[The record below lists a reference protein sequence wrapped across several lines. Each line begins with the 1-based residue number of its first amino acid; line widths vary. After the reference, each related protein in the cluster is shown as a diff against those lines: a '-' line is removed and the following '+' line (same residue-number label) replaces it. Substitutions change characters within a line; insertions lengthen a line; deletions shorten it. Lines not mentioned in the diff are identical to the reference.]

1 MFVSCS
7 DCEYSNE
14 LWKTLISWTCVILS
28 TVDNAATPM
37 ATKWAHLGPNSIG
50 LVNDLLISLES
61 TLFKQAIWGGGFRWF
76 VGRKTCKNVSFFSH
90 PGRVPL
96 GRNDGIRLQLN
107 YFISGIST
115 VAHW

>member
-1 MFVSCS
+1 M
-7 DCEYSNE
+7 
-14 LWKTLISWTCVILS
+14 ISWTCVILS